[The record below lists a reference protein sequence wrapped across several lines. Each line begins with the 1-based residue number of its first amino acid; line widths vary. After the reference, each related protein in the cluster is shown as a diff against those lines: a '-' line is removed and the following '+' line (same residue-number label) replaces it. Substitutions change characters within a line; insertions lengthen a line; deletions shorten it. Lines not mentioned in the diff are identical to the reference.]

1 MKILMTKLLG
11 LLCYLAVITLLFD
24 FNWSLL
30 ISPRPLLSVLIGTA
44 ILTASQYRK
53 TVSRANLLAGLK
65 WNLIFSSFLTTLM
78 TILSFT
84 APGRTDTVDK
94 WKLTEPLLP
103 MLYGS
108 IIYLVVEMLFRESM
122 QTYTDPSEVKEM
134 EPAHVDSTI
143 AEQTFRRIGLTTRE
157 CHVGLKLLGNST
169 NKEIAAELFIS
180 EATVK
185 KHIQNIYQKLG
196 ATDRNSFRELYRQ
209 AAGEDEKIYRP

>member
-11 LLCYLAVITLLFD
+11 LLCYLAAITLLFD

-30 ISPRPLLSVLIGTA
+30 ISPRPLLSVIIGMV
-44 ILTASQYRK
+44 ILTASQYR
-53 TVSRANLLAGLK
+53 TISSRANLLAGLK
-65 WNLIFSSFLTTLM
+65 WNLIFSSFLTMLM

-84 APGRTDTVDK
+84 APGRTDAPDK
-94 WKLTEPLLP
+94 WKLTESLLP

-108 IIYLVVEMLFRESM
+108 IIYLVLEMLFREPM
-122 QTYTDPSEVKEM
+122 QTDNDPYEAKAA
-134 EPAHVDSTI
+134 EPGNIDSTI
-143 AEQTFRRIGLTTRE
+143 AEQTFRRVGLTTRE
-157 CHVGLKLLGNST
+157 CHVGLKLLGSST

-196 ATDRNSFRELYRQ
+196 ATDRSSFRELYRQ
-209 AAGEDEKIYRP
+209 AAREADII

>member
-1 MKILMTKLLG
+1 MKTLMTRLLG
-11 LLCYLAVITLLFD
+11 LLCYLTVITLLFD
-24 FNWSLL
+24 FNWTLL
-30 ISPRPLLSVLIGTA
+30 ISPRPLLSVLIGMT

-53 TVSRANLLAGLK
+53 TISKVNLLAGLK

-84 APGRTDTVDK
+84 APGRSGAMDK
-94 WKLTEPLLP
+94 WRLTESLLP

-108 IIYLVVEMLFRESM
+108 MIYLVLEMLFRESV
-122 QTYTDPSEVKEM
+122 QTGTDPSGTEAM
-134 EPAHVDSTI
+134 EPGCIDSTI
-143 AEQTFRRIGLTTRE
+143 AEDTFRRMGLTTRE
-157 CHVGLKLLGNST
+157 CHVGLKLLGSST

-196 ATDRNSFRELYRQ
+196 ATDRFSFRELYRQ
-209 AAGEDEKIYRP
+209 AAEEDEKVYRS

>member
-1 MKILMTKLLG
+1 MKILMTKILG
-11 LLCYLAVITLLFD
+11 LLCYLTVITLLFD

-30 ISPRPLLSVLIGTA
+30 ISPRPLLSVLFGMA
-44 ILTASQYRK
+44 ILTASQYKK
-53 TVSRANLLAGLK
+53 TISKANLLAGLK

-84 APGRTDTVDK
+84 APGRTGAMDK
-94 WKLTEPLLP
+94 WRLTESLLP

-108 IIYLVVEMLFRESM
+108 IIYLVMEMLFRESV
-122 QTYTDPSEVKEM
+122 QTGADPSEIKAM
-134 EPAHVDSTI
+134 EPGCVDSTI
-143 AEQTFRRIGLTTRE
+143 AEGTFMRMGLTTRE

-196 ATDRNSFRELYRQ
+196 ATDRSSFRELYRQ
-209 AAGEDEKIYRP
+209 AAEEDEKTFRP